1 MMVWELKNSFAK
13 IIFNLNR
20 TLTLVMAQGKPM
32 KSKIVINTIGSLG
45 DLYPYLAIAIELK
58 QRGYH
63 PVLAASESLREF
75 IESENIKFEPVRP
88 NPEKYFSRTELVE
101 RTFRPDGIIFLFS
114 EVLLPYLKDSY
125 DDLEEICQD
134 ARLLISHPIA
144 FAAPFVAQKKQIPWI
159 STVLAPSSFFSA
171 DDLPIF
177 NPILNFQGF
186 PLWFKRLFIQF
197 AKFSLYLTSH
207 PIQKLRKELGLP
219 PAKDPFFDDQYSPDL
234 ILGLFSSLLA
244 PPQPDWPAQA
254 RLTGFSYFEPIDSK
268 LPDELRDFL
277 NSGTAPLIFTLGS
290 SAVEVGKT
298 FYTESAMA
306 AKKLG
311 ERAVLLTGR
320 NLGNKPSDLLD
331 DTIIAVDYAPH
342 FLLFPLGKAIVH
354 QGGIGTTAQAL
365 KAGKPMII
373 VPFGA
378 DQFDNAARVERLG
391 VGKTLFLRNYQ
402 TQEIVL
408 TLTEILNNHQLF
420 RQASTLGEQIQQENG
435 VAQSCVE
442 IEKFLS
448 GH

>member
-1 MMVWELKNSFAK
+1 
-13 IIFNLNR
+13 
-20 TLTLVMAQGKPM
+20 M

-45 DLYPYLAIAIELK
+45 DLYPYLAISKELK
-58 QRGYH
+58 QRGYN
-63 PVLAASESLREF
+63 PIIAAQESLREF
-75 IESENIKFEPVRP
+75 VEPEGIEFRAIRP
-88 NPEKYFSRTELVE
+88 DVEQYFSRTELVE
-101 RTFRPDGIIFLFS
+101 RTFRPDGIKFLFS
-114 EVLLPYLKDSY
+114 EVLLPHLQDSY
-125 DDLEEICQD
+125 NDLGEICQD

-144 FAAPFVAQKKQIPWI
+144 FAAPLVAQKTRIPWI
-159 STVLAPSSFFSA
+159 STALAPASFFSA
-171 DDLPIF
+171 HDLPIF
-177 NPILNFQGF
+177 NPKLNLQGF

-197 AKFSLYLTSH
+197 SKFSFYSTSH

-219 PAKDPFFDDQYSPDL
+219 PAKDPFFDDQNSPDL
-234 ILGLFSSLLA
+234 ILGLFSPLLA

-254 RLTGFSYFEPIDSK
+254 RLTGFSYFEPIDYK
-268 LPDELRDFL
+268 LPDELREFL
-277 NSGTAPLIFTLGS
+277 KKGTAPLIFTLGS

-298 FYTESAMA
+298 FYSESAMA

-342 FLLFPLGKAIVH
+342 FLLFPFGKAIVH

-365 KAGKPMII
+365 KAGKPMLV

-391 VGKTLFLRNYQ
+391 VGKTLFLKHYQ

-408 TLTEILNNHQLF
+408 TLTKILNNHQLLK
-420 RQASTLGEQIQQENG
+420 QASTVGAQIQQENG
-435 VAQSCVE
+435 VAQSCVS

-448 GH
+448 NLELKHLR